1 MSSHLRRNGKWLY
14 IERDI
19 TLAMHR
25 NRWQISVRRTYKE
38 LLNNMRK
45 AARSELIEEEQ
56 EMKSVNY
63 QRR

>member
-1 MSSHLRRNGKWLY
+1 MSSHLRRNGKWLR

-45 AARSELIEEEQ
+45 AARSELIEEE
-56 EMKSVNY
+56 
-63 QRR
+63 

>member
-1 MSSHLRRNGKWLY
+1 MSSHLRRNGKWLR

-19 TLAMHR
+19 TLAIQR

-45 AARSELIEEEQ
+45 AARSELIEEE
-56 EMKSVNY
+56 
-63 QRR
+63 